1 LPIRGLG
8 MRPAA
13 FQPTVA
19 DYNEYLRRREDL
31 LRGPRGRAALMH
43 GGIVSRIARDVLDV
57 DAVLAGPS
65 HDSIPV
71 GQHGR
76 FLLYDDRLTQDDLD
90 VICGVYY
97 I

>member
-8 MRPAA
+8 TRPAS

-43 GGIVSRIARDVLDV
+43 GGLVSRIARKVLDV
-57 DAVLAGPS
+57 DTVLDGPS
-65 HDSIPV
+65 
-71 GQHGR
+71 
-76 FLLYDDRLTQDDLD
+76 
-90 VICGVYY
+90 
-97 I
+97 

>member
-1 LPIRGLG
+1 PIRGLG
-8 MRPAA
+8 TRPAS

-43 GGIVSRIARDVLDV
+43 GGLVSRIAREVLDV
-57 DAVLAGPS
+57 DTVLDGPS
-65 HDSIPV
+65 LNSITV

-76 FLLYDDRLTQDDLD
+76 FLLFDDRLTLNDLD
-90 VICGVYY
+90 IICGVY
-97 I
+97 